1 MNTAVTMNASDSGPT
16 PSSPLSSANAAKA
29 RLTEEQKKKNHIESE
44 KKRREAI
51 RQGFDRLS
59 TLVPGMQGQ
68 ARSEAIVLAA
78 TVEHMR
84 AMLAQR
90 EQIAAA
96 ATAKGWSNEQI
107 GRYYQLA
114 EMEARQMEGVP
125 LQLNSAGVP
134 VANMHTMPQL
144 QAQIQNAG
152 GQRSLEAS
160 TTSPHAPPGP
170 PTTAGSK
177 GGGGVAMPENS
188 VGRSESHSDSP
199 TEAKPRED

>member
-1 MNTAVTMNASDSGPT
+1 MNQTQPPPPDPN
-16 PSSPLSSANAAKA
+16 SPLGSAHANAAAKA

-84 AMLAQR
+84 AMVAQR

-96 ATAKGWSNEQI
+96 ATAKGWTPEQI
-107 GRYYQLA
+107 NRYYQQA
-114 EMEARQMEGVP
+114 EAEARQLENAP
-125 LQLNSAGVP
+125 LQVNSAGVP
-134 VANMHTMPQL
+134 IAMPQVTL
-144 QAQIQNAG
+144 QQVPVQGQTQIPTVSYAQTTPATPVP
-152 GQRSLEAS
+152 AS
-160 TTSPHAPPGP
+160 AVGN
-170 PTTAGSK
+170 
-177 GGGGVAMPENS
+177 GGVVSVPET
-188 VGRSESHSDSP
+188 GMDGKRSHSDSP
-199 TEAKPRED
+199 PDANAQDD

>member
-1 MNTAVTMNASDSGPT
+1 MNHQPQPPLPDPN
-16 PSSPLSSANAAKA
+16 SPLGSAHANANAAAKA

-84 AMLAQR
+84 AMVAQR

-96 ATAKGWSNEQI
+96 ATAKGWSAEQI
-107 GRYYQLA
+107 RRYYQQA
-114 EMEARQMEGVP
+114 EIEARQLENMP

-134 VANMHTMPQL
+134 VAMPQV
-144 QAQIQNAG
+144 QQVPIQGQIQSMAP
-152 GQRSLEAS
+152 Q
-160 TTSPHAPPGP
+160 TTSVAP
-170 PTTAGSK
+170 ASSKSRSGS
-177 GGGGVAMPENS
+177 P
-188 VGRSESHSDSP
+188 SD
-199 TEAKPRED
+199 TRPRDD

>member
-1 MNTAVTMNASDSGPT
+1 
-16 PSSPLSSANAAKA
+16 SSPLSSANAAKA

-96 ATAKGWSNEQI
+96 ATAKG
-107 GRYYQLA
+107 
-114 EMEARQMEGVP
+114 
-125 LQLNSAGVP
+125 
-134 VANMHTMPQL
+134 
-144 QAQIQNAG
+144 
-152 GQRSLEAS
+152 
-160 TTSPHAPPGP
+160 
-170 PTTAGSK
+170 
-177 GGGGVAMPENS
+177 
-188 VGRSESHSDSP
+188 
-199 TEAKPRED
+199 